1 MADVKRQK
9 QLDVINAKL
18 PAGLPSAP
26 GQPPIKG
33 AQFISGG
40 WLMPRIRKPN
50 LKPNIKKENNNL
62 NDELTSNPIPV
73 EELKKSAK
81 EILYEVIGTVPA
93 TTVSSLPNTGFDSAL
108 CTTVE
113 LGAELCD

>member
-18 PAGLPSAP
+18 PAGLSSAP

-50 LKPNIKKENNNL
+50 LKPNIKKENNNF

-73 EELKKSAK
+73 EELKKMREKIIASNEIVSTGPYSSSQRK
-81 EILYEVIGTVPA
+81 EPFEFIIIIQVHSRIV
-93 TTVSSLPNTGFDSAL
+93 
-108 CTTVE
+108 
-113 LGAELCD
+113 